1 MNARDSLWWMVVILL
16 VAAAL
21 RLAAFGD
28 VPPSLYH
35 DEAYHGLDA
44 LDILNG
50 HLSIY
55 FPANNGREPLFIYL
69 TALTV
74 GLLGKS
80 PFALRLAAYPVG
92 ILTVAATMAMGKA
105 LFSRRVGVLG
115 SAVLAVTLWHVHLSR
130 VGFRA
135 VLLPLFIALTVWQ
148 VAVGVR
154 RTVGQGNQDQKTP
167 NPPSRRRHW
176 VLAGVFYGLSW
187 YTYSAVRFTPVA
199 LGLFGLYVLVTQP
212 ALWNLRSTT
221 RNSFWRGVGL
231 TVLAFLVVVA
241 PLAAYT
247 LHEPDVVL
255 GRPGQVSVLNPTIN
269 KGDLW
274 GTLGAHTLRTLAMF
288 FVRGDRIWR
297 HNVPWRPVF
306 DPVLSAAFLVGL
318 LVALRRARR
327 DASAGFIL
335 IWTAMMSLPTLLAE
349 DAPHFLR
356 AVGVL
361 PAVALLPALGLEW
374 LARSIESQTPNLK
387 SRVSR
392 SALVVL
398 PLLFGLVSTGRAYFG
413 EYSDD
418 PMTGYWFERGAAALA
433 GRINAFLGQGWNG
446 EQMIHGD
453 LDERLIYLDPVLWE
467 EWQPQL
473 RFLVARP
480 EVLTGGLEKEP
491 TSSLQSPIPDLP
503 VAVFAWPYRDWQR
516 AWDLLPSPAEITVE
530 EGPFSQG
537 DRDPEPFTTYL
548 AFFATAPD
556 PASPALARFSGGVEL
571 LGLEATPADTDVR
584 PLLRE
589 NRDVRVRLRWR
600 ANAPLTDNYTVFLH
614 YLRDGELVAQAD
626 SQPAEGHY
634 PTTLWQPGDV
644 VNDDHYVAG
653 IGAPLPGHDVLRFG
667 LWHPESGAVL
677 HLLDEA
683 GNPMGDWIEVPVNG

>member
-1 MNARDSLWWMVVILL
+1 MKARDSLWWMVVILL
-16 VAAAL
+16 VATAL

-28 VPPSLYH
+28 VPPGFYH
-35 DEAYHGLDA
+35 DEAYHGLDVS
-44 LDILNG
+44 DILNG
-50 HLSIY
+50 HLSLY

-69 TALTV
+69 IALTV

-80 PFALRLAAYPVG
+80 PFALRLAAFPVG
-92 ILTVAATMAMGKA
+92 VLTVAATMTVGRA

-115 SAVLAVTLWHVHLSR
+115 SAVLTVTLWHVHLSR

-148 VAVGVR
+148 VALGIRGVAR
-154 RTVGQGNQDQKTP
+154 QGKRDQRLSNTP
-167 NPPSRRRHW
+167 SSRWHW
-176 VLAGVFYGLSW
+176 VLAGVFYGLAC

-199 LGLFGLYVLVTQP
+199 LGLFGLYALVIQP
-212 ALWNLRSTT
+212 ALRDLQSDICK
-221 RNSFWRGVGL
+221 SFWRGVGL
-231 TVLAFLVVVA
+231 AAVAFLLIIA
-241 PLAAYT
+241 PLATYA
-247 LHEPDVVL
+247 LKQPDVVL
-255 GRPGQVSVLNPTIN
+255 GRPGQVSILNPTIN
-269 KGDLW
+269 NGDLW
-274 GTLGAHTLRTLAMF
+274 GMLGAHTMRTLAMF

-306 DPVLSAAFLVGL
+306 DPALGAAFLVGL
-318 LVALRRARR
+318 WVILRRARR
-327 DASAGFIL
+327 DAAAGFVL
-335 IWTAMMSLPTLLAE
+335 IWTALMSLPTLLAE

-356 AVGVL
+356 AAGVL
-361 PAVALLPALGLEW
+361 PVVSFLPALGLDW
-374 LARSIESQTPNLK
+374 LAQSIK

-413 EYSDD
+413 EYSSD
-418 PMTGYWFERGAAALA
+418 PMAGYWLESGAAALA

-446 EQMIHGD
+446 EQMIRGD
-453 LDERLIYLDPVLWE
+453 PGEKRVYLDPVLWE

-480 EVLTGGLEKEP
+480 EVVTVGLKEEA
-491 TSSLQSPIPDLP
+491 TSNPP
-503 VAVFAWPYRDWQR
+503 VAVFAWPYKDWQR

-530 EGPFSQG
+530 KGPLSQG

-556 PASPALARFSGGVEL
+556 STTPASAHFSGGVEL
-571 LGLEATPADTDVR
+571 LGIETTPVDRGVP
-584 PLLRE
+584 PLPRE
-589 NRDVRVRLRWR
+589 NGEVQIRLRWR
-600 ANAPLTDNYTVFLH
+600 ANAPLPDNYTVFLH

-653 IGAPLPGHDVLRFG
+653 IGAPLPGHDVVRFG
-667 LWHPESGAVL
+667 FWQPESGTVL
-677 HLLDEA
+677 YLLDEA